1 MSKDIKNDKDLK
13 INMVIDNLVKK
24 ANIAIIDLN
33 EEYTITRD
41 NIYSK
46 AKNTPFLDTKCFGLV
61 KYHILDGK
69 IEKL

>member
-1 MSKDIKNDKDLK
+1 MTTNPSQVIGLDHDLEVGK
-13 INMVIDNLVKK
+13 L

-33 EEYTITRD
+33 EEYTITKE
-41 NIYSK
+41 NIKSK
-46 AKNTPFLDTKCFGLV
+46 AVNTPFLDTKCFGLV

>member
-1 MSKDIKNDKDLK
+1 MTVNPSQVIGLDHD
-13 INMVIDNLVKK
+13 MVVGKK

-46 AKNTPFLDTKCFGLV
+46 AKIHHF
-61 KYHILDGK
+61 
-69 IEKL
+69 

>member
-1 MSKDIKNDKDLK
+1 MA
-13 INMVIDNLVKK
+13 VGKK

-61 KYHILDGK
+61 KSSYFRWKNRK
-69 IEKL
+69 IIGGIYELSRVNGNYKN